1 MTTITP
7 DDLHKA
13 ADHCHID
20 RHKAHLLAATLGIT
34 IAPPAP
40 SEAMVKLAAYVVQKR
55 IAEGQI
61 APSERTVANME
72 AGALAALQHVEKL
85 VLDAPT
91 VTLGEA
97 VYAPLPFILTA
108 IGSNHD

>member
-34 IAPPAP
+34 IAPPAA
-40 SEAMVKLAAYVVQKR
+40 SEAMVKLAR
-55 IAEGQI
+55 EIARN
-61 APSERTVANME
+61 APDALL
-72 AGALAALQHVEKL
+72 AGYGAADGIALAALQHVEKL
-85 VLDAPT
+85 ALDADSPAT
-91 VTLGEA
+91 CDGI
-97 VYAPLPFILTA
+97 PLIMRTNILTA
-108 IGSNHD
+108 IGSNRHD